1 MFGFQSEGKKLDPGI
16 ERFNYIPLRLS
27 DQERKYLTVLESAL
41 EVCEY
46 TDNVDVVFSHS
57 RKPRKARI
65 IDSLNDILSIS
76 SGLIVAANSAKGE
89 ALIKGKVF
97 IYLFIIIIF
106 NLKNFIYI
114 CFKSILNA
122 Q

>member
-65 IDSLNDILSIS
+65 VDSLKDILSII

-97 IYLFIIIIF
+97 IYL
-106 NLKNFIYI
+106 LIYYYYYYYFLI
-114 CFKSILNA
+114 
-122 Q
+122 